1 MIEVIVTFIVGII
14 CIVIGIMNIRGN
26 VSMLHEYHTKNVKE
40 EDKESFGRLVGTG
53 MLIIGGSIIAY
64 SILEALTIQLK
75 DKIYT
80 IIGTIIMIVGLIIGI
95 FISFY
100 AMKKYNDGIF

>member
-53 MLIIGGSIIAY
+53 MLVLGGSIIVY
-64 SILEALTIQLK
+64 SILKTLTIQLE
-75 DKIYT
+75 DKIYI
-80 IIGTIIMIVGLIIGI
+80 IIGTIIMIVGVIIGI

>member
-1 MIEVIVTFIVGII
+1 MIEVIITAIVGII
-14 CIVIGIMNIRGN
+14 CIVIGIMNMNG
-26 VSMLHEYHTKNVKE
+26 KKE

-75 DKIYT
+75 DKTYT

>member
-53 MLIIGGSIIAY
+53 MLVLGGSIIVY
-64 SILEALTIQLK
+64 SILKTLTIQLE
-75 DKIYT
+75 DKIYI
-80 IIGTIIMIVGLIIGI
+80 IIGTIIMIVGVIIGI

-100 AMKKYNDGIF
+100 AMRKYNDGIF

>member
-53 MLIIGGSIIAY
+53 MLVLGGSIIVY
-64 SILEALTIQLK
+64 SILKTLTIQLE
-75 DKIYT
+75 DKIYI
-80 IIGTIIMIVGLIIGI
+80 IIGTIIMIVGVIIGI

-100 AMKKYNDGIF
+100 AMRKYNGGIF

>member
-64 SILEALTIQLK
+64 SILKTLTIQLE
-75 DKIYT
+75 DKIYI
-80 IIGTIIMIVGLIIGI
+80 IIGTIIMIVGVIIGI

-100 AMKKYNDGIF
+100 AMRKYNDGIF

>member
-1 MIEVIVTFIVGII
+1 MIEVIITAIVGII

-53 MLIIGGSIIAY
+53 MLIIGGSIIVY
-64 SILEALTIQLK
+64 SILKTLTIQLE
-75 DKIYT
+75 DKIYI
-80 IIGTIIMIVGLIIGI
+80 IIGTIIMIVGVIIGI

-100 AMKKYNDGIF
+100 AMRKYNGGIF

>member
-53 MLIIGGSIIAY
+53 MLVIGGSIIVY
-64 SILEALTIQLK
+64 SILKTLTIQLE
-75 DKIYT
+75 DKIYI
-80 IIGTIIMIVGLIIGI
+80 IIGTIIMIVGVIIGI

-100 AMKKYNDGIF
+100 AMRKYNDGIF